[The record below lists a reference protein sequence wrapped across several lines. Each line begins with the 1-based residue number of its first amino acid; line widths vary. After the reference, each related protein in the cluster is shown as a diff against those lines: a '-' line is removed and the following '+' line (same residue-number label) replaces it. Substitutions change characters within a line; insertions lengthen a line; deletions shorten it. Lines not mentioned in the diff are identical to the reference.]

1 MPEIIK
7 DNEETSSKDVD
18 SKKLEGDLKSIQTEQ
33 KKKSILAK
41 LSDFFRGRAAK
52 ESEYPK
58 ATQDD
63 LGKDPRTQ
71 AIESFTDESG
81 RVRGS
86 IEEHRAEE
94 QRIVAE
100 RAQSGQADLADD
112 EMQIESYLR
121 KRAIAE
127 LELENMYVKGG
138 PEAIESK
145 MREIEARDRTAE
157 QKPLSVE
164 RVSHR
169 YEKQKEQTDNDNSN
183 ESKAS

>member
-7 DNEETSSKDVD
+7 DNKETSSKDVD
-18 SKKLEGDLKSIQTEQ
+18 SKKLEGDLKLIQTEQ

-41 LSDFFRGRAAK
+41 LSDFFRGRAVK

-63 LGKDPRTQ
+63 RDKNPRAQ

-100 RAQSGQADLADD
+100 RAQSGRADVVND
-112 EMQIESYLR
+112 EMQIKGELR

-127 LELENMYVKGG
+127 LEQENIYVKGG
-138 PEAIESK
+138 PEAIEAK
-145 MREIEARDRTAE
+145 MHEIEKRDRARAE
-157 QKPLSVE
+157 NTETS
-164 RVSHR
+164 
-169 YEKQKEQTDNDNSN
+169 EKK
-183 ESKAS
+183 

>member
-1 MPEIIK
+1 LLNCLI
-7 DNEETSSKDVD
+7 
-18 SKKLEGDLKSIQTEQ
+18 
-33 KKKSILAK
+33 
-41 LSDFFRGRAAK
+41 FRGRAVK

-63 LGKDPRTQ
+63 RDKNPRAQ

-100 RAQSGQADLADD
+100 RAQSGQADVAND
-112 EMQIESYLR
+112 EMQIKGELR

-127 LELENMYVKGG
+127 LEQENIYVKGG
-138 PEAIESK
+138 PEAIEAK
-145 MREIEARDRTAE
+145 MHEIENRDRARAE
-157 QKPLSVE
+157 NTETS
-164 RVSHR
+164 
-169 YEKQKEQTDNDNSN
+169 EKK
-183 ESKAS
+183 

>member
-7 DNEETSSKDVD
+7 DNKETSSKDVD
-18 SKKLEGDLKSIQTEQ
+18 STKLEGDLKSIQAEQ

-41 LSDFFRGRAAK
+41 LSDFFRGRAVK
-52 ESEYPK
+52 DSEYPK

-100 RAQSGQADLADD
+100 RARSGQADLAND
-112 EMQIESYLR
+112 EMQIKGELR

-127 LELENMYVKGG
+127 LEQENMYVKGG

-145 MREIEARDRTAE
+145 MREIENRDRSSAE
-157 QKPLSVE
+157 STETP
-164 RVSHR
+164 
-169 YEKQKEQTDNDNSN
+169 EKK
-183 ESKAS
+183 